1 MHGRGTVPHG
11 PVTPG
16 REDYQRAEIADG
28 PFNSP
33 NASDGMAKVKIKPGT
48 QNENAKLAPQ
58 ALSSFSC
65 GVRGRKTRSDGEHY
79 SR

>member
-1 MHGRGTVPHG
+1 MGGAYVCMAEALCH
-11 PVTPG
+11 

-33 NASDGMAKVKIKPGT
+33 NASNGMAKVKIKLQA
-48 QNENAKLAPQ
+48 QNENAKL

-65 GVRGRKTRSDGEHY
+65 GVRGRKTLSPGEHY